1 MAAPRV
7 SVLMTNYNGER
18 FLASAIVSILEQSY
32 KDFELIVVDDGSTD
46 SSPAILRAFVSQ
58 DSRIKGFYFPHNRGF
73 PCALNYGLAR
83 VRGEYV
89 ARMDSDDLC
98 HRDRLAKQ
106 VSYLEKHHEIF
117 VLGCRSV
124 NIDEWDKRKNNA
136 KDEVPFRCGRLLIAR
151 RMAEGEYLVL
161 HASLMIRKFCL
172 EELGGYREIFP
183 IGEDIDLYARLFDRY
198 GAVFENLSERLYSY
212 RRYKES
218 LTGQHNFSQHA
229 WVQTLVMYSARCRR
243 EGRPDP
249 LDKARSLRLSSLP
262 VSSSERSILRAWHFF
277 HRLYILPRKKEE
289 RSIFLRRGVAMLKK
303 NFGLEDARRFPY
315 PYLQLARASA
325 RSGDLFLFLRLLAH
339 AWRSDHQRTNRLLL
353 RKVVFLLKEFWEG
366 ILGLEKHIFC
376 ARKKSAKES
385 DKTSPRV
392 SVVMTTYNRV
402 RYLSEAIASWQRQTL
417 SDFELVVVDDGSND
431 STKKL
436 LRACAR
442 YDRRIRPVFLS
453 RNYGIPYAANRGL
466 EVALAPLIARADS
479 DDIAS
484 PHRLQRQALYMDD
497 HPRVVAL
504 GCLCAKISTQGKYIG
519 SEALLRFGKSIGRAL
534 KQGACPLLHPTVMLR
549 TSGLPVG
556 GYRIFFKVGAEDI
569 DLFLRM
575 QEIFVNSRVKSQ
587 QKFDNIS
594 DVLMLYRYHPL
605 QNTRRYK
612 SILDEKHACA
622 LFSARRRARGL
633 SDPLSDN
640 KISEL
645 ESLQKL
651 MTEEER
657 SAFKAD
663 VAAQQLLSAMARGDV
678 DFKKII
684 KRVRCLRTESVDK
697 GRFVWVALSAARHQ
711 EKLGFYVRSLV
722 CLWEGLRCSPL
733 WTIVTLYDVI
743 KTRRYVV

>member
-1 MAAPRV
+1 MASPRV

-151 RMAEGEYLVL
+151 RMVEGEYLVL

-183 IGEDIDLYARLFDRY
+183 IGEDIDLYARLLDRY

-218 LTGQHNFSQHA
+218 LTGQYNFSQHA

-325 RSGDLFLFLRLLAH
+325 RSDDLFLFLRMLAH
-339 AWRSDHQRTNRLLL
+339 AWRSDHQRTSRFLL
-353 RKVVFLLKEFWEG
+353 RKVIFLLKEFWES

-376 ARKKSAKES
+376 AHKESAKES

-392 SVVMTTYNRV
+392 SVVMPTYNCV
-402 RYLSEAIASWQRQTL
+402 QFLSEAIESWQRQIFG
-417 SDFELVVVDDGSND
+417 DFELIVVDDGSTD

-436 LRACAR
+436 LRRFASC
-442 YDRRIRPVFLS
+442 DHRIRPIFL
-453 RNYGIPYAANRGL
+453 AKNRGISY
-466 EVALAPLIARADS
+466 ALNRGFAIARAPLIARADA
-479 DDIAS
+479 DDLALS
-484 PHRLQRQALYMDD
+484 RRLQSQVEYMDA
-497 HPRVVAL
+497 HLNVVGL
-504 GCLCAKISTQGKYIG
+504 GGLCDNITKKNQRIEKGRF
-519 SEALLRFGKSIGRAL
+519 LRFKGAIARAL
-534 KQGACPLLHPTVMLR
+534 RQGACPLLHPTVILR
-549 TSGLPVG
+549 SSAFPSE
-556 GYRIFFKVGAEDI
+556 GYREFSTFFSEDI

-575 QEIFVNSRVKSQ
+575 QEKFSQ
-587 QKFDNIS
+587 NFFKYHQAFDNIPET
-594 DVLMLYRYHPL
+594 LILYRNHPL
-605 QNTRRYK
+605 QTTRRH
-612 SILDEKHACA
+612 SNAMNRHHAYT

-663 VAAQQLLSAMARGDV
+663 VAAQQLLSAMARGAV
-678 DFKKII
+678 DSKKII